1 MANDSE
7 IFLMAIFTLQKLTS
21 NAEKRYLF
29 QLISLKIRND
39 MDTSISIDNNELSN
53 LIEKEKEEIMEYAKK
68 S

>member
-1 MANDSE
+1 
-7 IFLMAIFTLQKLTS
+7 MAIFTLQKLTS

-29 QLISLKIRND
+29 QLISLK